1 MLARVVVVLAPCAVV
16 LIASASCGTS
26 RVPSPSYGE
35 HPKGATE
42 AMCVPYPPPAAK
54 PEETGLPPSDRA
66 VWVDGDWKWKPY
78 GTAGSTK
85 GKWEWVPG
93 AWVEPP
99 FSATYA
105 RSSLVRMPNGALAFY
120 PSHWHL
126 PVHYDIRLKTDAAAP
141 MSSTGLPLVCPTPDK
156 NDITGVPPPLI
167 DAGDAHVGPSLLYQ
181 SDAPAGAPPKI
192 VLDAVVPGDSNEP
205 PKLIAPPQE

>member
-1 MLARVVVVLAPCAVV
+1 MIARVLVVLAPCVLAVV
-16 LIASASCGTS
+16 ASASCGRW
-26 RVPSPSYGE
+26 RVPEPSFGE

-54 PEETGLPPSDRA
+54 PEETGAAPSDRA

-78 GTAGSTK
+78 GTAASIR

-105 RSSLVRMPNGALAFY
+105 RSSLVRMQNGALAFY
-120 PSHWHL
+120 PAHWHL
-126 PVHYDIRLKTDAAAP
+126 PAHYDVRVGKDAAAP
-141 MSSTGLPLVCPTPDK
+141 LASTGLPLVCQAPEK
-156 NDITGVPPPLI
+156 NEITGVDPPLI
-167 DAGDAHVGPSLLYQ
+167 DAGDEAHVGPALFYLA
-181 SDAPAGAPPKI
+181 DAPAAPPKV
-192 VLDAVVPGDSNEP
+192 VLDAVVPGDSKDP
-205 PKLIAPPQE
+205 PKLIAPPE